1 MSVKYAIQSFGCRVN
16 LTEADSYRELLNEA
30 GYQEVVFGEPADV
43 VIVHT
48 CTVTNMADA
57 KSRQAMHKARR
68 DNPQAT
74 LVVSG
79 CYVQVSDQDIVDEE
93 KPDILIGTKKR
104 HELLRLLQE
113 AKVGPDNQQI
123 DIVGDI
129 LREREYEELPTSHA
143 GRTRAF
149 IKIQEG
155 CQQFCT
161 YCIIPFARGPVRSRD
176 PKDVLAAVELLIKED
191 VKEIIFTGIHTG
203 AYGQDLEDYD
213 LGRLLGDVIPSGI
226 ERIRLGSLDPKEF
239 TGSLRRALF
248 SGSPMLNHFH
258 IALQSGDDN
267 VLQRMKRGYTADEYR
282 NLIRTIKEK
291 VSNVSVTT
299 DVMVGFPGETDEQ
312 HLNSLA
318 FIEEM
323 GFADIHVFKY
333 SPRKNTKAAGFPEQI
348 ADAVKDQRMQQ
359 MLSLKKRLKRDFC
372 RAQVGCTTQVLV
384 EKIYEKDG
392 QKICS
397 GYSENYQWT
406 RCLDETGEKLK
417 TVKKNSIIEVEIVAC
432 DEDGLV
438 ARLVERS

>member
-1 MSVKYAIQSFGCRVN
+1 MSIKYAIQSFGCRVN
-16 LTEADSYRELLNEA
+16 LTEADSYRALLNEA
-30 GYQEVVFGEPADV
+30 GYQEVAFGEPADV

-79 CYVQVSDQDIVDEE
+79 CYVQVSDQDIADEE

-104 HELLRLLQE
+104 HELLRLLQD
-113 AKVGPDNQQI
+113 AQTGPDDQQI

-129 LREREYEELPTSHA
+129 LREREYEELPTSHT

-176 PKDVLAAVELLIKED
+176 PQDVLAAVEHLVRED

-203 AYGQDLEDYD
+203 AYGQDLEGYD
-213 LGRLLGDVIPSGI
+213 LGRLLEDVIPSGI

-239 TGSLRRALF
+239 TPSLRSVLLEGAPL
-248 SGSPMLNHFH
+248 LNHFH
-258 IALQSGDDN
+258 ISLQSGDDD
-267 VLQRMKRGYTADEYR
+267 VLLRMKRGYTADEYR
-282 NLIRTIKEK
+282 SLILAVKGK
-291 VSNVSVTT
+291 VANVSVTT

-318 FIEEM
+318 FVEEM

-333 SPRKNTKAAGFPEQI
+333 SPRKNTKAAAYPDQI
-348 ADAVKDQRMQQ
+348 DDAVKDKRMQQ
-359 MLSLKKRLKRDFC
+359 MLLLKKRLKRNFC
-372 RAQVGCTTQVLV
+372 EVQVGRRTQVLV
-384 EKIYEKDG
+384 EKVFEQDG
-392 QKICS
+392 QKICA

-406 RCLDETGEKLK
+406 RCLDVTGEKLK
-417 TVKKNSIIEVEIVAC
+417 TVEKNSIIDVEVTAC
-432 DEDGLV
+432 DQDGLV